1 MDVET
6 ILNQIRE
13 RVVSEENARLPGTAV
28 STTASSWNGSAP
40 GSNQDEAL
48 ARLSEQLTVTGRA
61 WNRLPP
67 IFTNRRGTLARI
79 ELWIKNTCK
88 PLTRW
93 FTWEQVNFN
102 RAVHDAL
109 SDATKIL
116 MAEAQELSALRAQLT
131 GEMRREFLTLRSD
144 LDGHATELRA
154 LNNDHA
160 EYRADVEARLKNTND
175 TLGRISNML
184 AEFTEESRGGSAQL
198 AQQHSQLAEQTS
210 ALATALREEQSAAT
224 SQQAE
229 ELNRRLAELA
239 TELKEEQR
247 VCFRQL
253 SLEAS
258 ESAILED
265 RGRRA
270 LESRLEKLEESLQT
284 RKG

>member
-6 ILNQIRE
+6 ILNQIRK

-28 STTASSWNGSAP
+28 STTASSSNGSAS

-67 IFTNRRGTLARI
+67 IFSNRQGALGRI
-79 ELWIKNTCK
+79 ELWIKNLCR

-109 SDATKIL
+109 SDVTKIL
-116 MAEAQELSALRAQLT
+116 MAEAQELAALRAQLS
-131 GEMRREFLTLRSD
+131 GEMRREFLALRSD
-144 LDGHATELRA
+144 LDGQAAELRA
-154 LNNDHA
+154 VNSNHA
-160 EYRADVEARLKNTND
+160 EYEARLKETD
-175 TLGRISNML
+175 AALARISNML
-184 AEFTEESRGGSAQL
+184 GEFADETRTGR
-198 AQQHSQLAEQTS
+198 SQLAGKIDE
-210 ALATALREEQSAAT
+210 LAAALREAQSSLA
-224 SQQAE
+224 S
-229 ELNRRLAELA
+229 ELRD
-239 TELKEEQR
+239 EQR

-258 ESAILED
+258 EAAILED

-270 LESRLEKLEESLQT
+270 LEARLEKLEKSA
-284 RKG
+284 RNR